1 MLYNQSYACVL
12 RAKQVYLHVGYVW
25 TYMSKYQS
33 ASPDTLTPTH
43 DRKNLVL
50 PEKFLS
56 TSKQPSV
63 SACIASNTLSYG

>member
-1 MLYNQSYACVL
+1 MHVFYVPNKYPCMLVMYGHTCLSTEVHP
-12 RAKQVYLHVGYVW
+12 R
-25 TYMSKYQS
+25 TI
-33 ASPDTLTPTH
+33 H